1 LLGYLRLVKNQVILN
16 IGQKRVFVNGRLRLN
31 FYGKRKVINKMEIEL
46 NENFKEF
53 IELLNAKK
61 VKYLVVGGFAV
72 GLYGYPRYTG
82 DFDVW
87 VQPDLENGK
96 KVISV
101 LKEFGFGSLKVS
113 EKDFLSDD
121 LILQFGYPPLRIDVL
136 TGISG
141 VVFSQC
147 YLRRKRTKLGGS
159 WISLIH
165 LTDLMINKKNTGRP
179 EDLFD
184 VKKLEQIKLNGKK
197 NTKKKR

>member
-1 LLGYLRLVKNQVILN
+1 
-16 IGQKRVFVNGRLRLN
+16 
-31 FYGKRKVINKMEIEL
+31 MEIEL

-53 IELLNAKK
+53 IELLNEKK
-61 VKYLVVGGFAV
+61 VKYLVIGGFAV

-87 VQPDLENGK
+87 VEPNLENGK
-96 KVISV
+96 KVIRV
-101 LKEFGFGSLKVS
+101 LKDFGFGSLKVS
-113 EKDFLSDD
+113 ENDFLSDD

-141 VVFSQC
+141 VSFSQC
-147 YLRRKRTKLGGS
+147 YKRRKRTKLGGS

-165 LTDLMINKKNTGRP
+165 LSDLKINKKNTGRP

-184 VKKLEQIKLNGKK
+184 VKKLELIERNAKK
-197 NTKKKR
+197 TDRRKKQEK